1 MGDRHDD
8 YEPIIAPRRSRQ
20 PRREEAPLWRTIL
33 GVVAVF
39 AVVILLAWWW
49 SHRPPD
55 TERAVSPTPAGRE
68 ALPETHVEQEIVP
81 PARDPGAPVETPERS
96 APQTVP
102 EPENAA
108 SEPPAA
114 SDTVS
119 ESEDVPEVEPES
131 VLGAAIESPSESE
144 PVPQA
149 PAHVS
154 VRFTS
159 PDSQVRFEIR
169 RPEESAPFMTT
180 TAGATLEIPPGR
192 YRVTAAA
199 PQLDRFEQDVTFG
212 GAEPLEY
219 VVELCTQP
227 KYERGSLAGRL
238 VESRECGSA
247 AECETLFAILGEY
260 ADDLVR
266 QRDFRAEQCA
276 KWRAG
281 SAPGG
286 NWTLNIRCDGAMPAT
301 TCRVEIGEGECM
313 YALPPRSARGAACP
327 KAELR

>member
-159 PDSQVRFEIR
+159 PDSQVRVGAIHDDYR
-169 RPEESAPFMTT
+169 GRDVGDS
-180 TAGATLEIPPGR
+180 AGAVSRYGGCSTVGSLRAGRYVRWGRAIGVRGRIVHAAQVRARQSRWAPGR
-192 YRVTAAA
+192 VSRV
-199 PQLDRFEQDVTFG
+199 R
-212 GAEPLEY
+212 
-219 VVELCTQP
+219 
-227 KYERGSLAGRL
+227 
-238 VESRECGSA
+238 
-247 AECETLFAILGEY
+247 
-260 ADDLVR
+260 
-266 QRDFRAEQCA
+266 
-276 KWRAG
+276 
-281 SAPGG
+281 
-286 NWTLNIRCDGAMPAT
+286 
-301 TCRVEIGEGECM
+301 
-313 YALPPRSARGAACP
+313 
-327 KAELR
+327 